1 MSTNQSYCQDLFGCI
16 SLVSAAIA
24 VVAAFA
30 VVMLPMLV
38 PAWITWSI
46 TLASGLISIL
56 SAISSLGVRLTAF
69 AVR

>member
-1 MSTNQSYCQDLFGCI
+1 MSTNQSYCHDLFGCI

-38 PAWITWSI
+38 PTWISWSI
-46 TLASGLISIL
+46 TLASAMLAIL
-56 SAISSLGVRLTAF
+56 GAISSIALRLTSFTA
-69 AVR
+69 R